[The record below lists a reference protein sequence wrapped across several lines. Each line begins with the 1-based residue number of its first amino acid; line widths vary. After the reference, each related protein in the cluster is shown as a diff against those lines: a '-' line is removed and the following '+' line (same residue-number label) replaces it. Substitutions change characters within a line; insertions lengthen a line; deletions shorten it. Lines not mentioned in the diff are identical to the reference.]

1 MNIALPCPRRA
12 WLVAALGFACHGVV
26 YASPYTRVDTFGDS
40 LSDAGHFAGF
50 MGAQPRFT
58 TNPDRVWA
66 EYLAQAV
73 APRTGPSGT
82 NHAVGGARTTM
93 QEGYPDPLVSR
104 MITPVATQIDA
115 HLARNASLDGHGL
128 YAVWS
133 GANDVLYAVQAHQR
147 LLVDPATQREGAMIV
162 VGDVT
167 AVAGD
172 VARLVNRLTRAGA
185 GTVMV
190 MNLPDLGRTPAAR
203 AAHGQAIMSLAS
215 TQFNSAL
222 HDAMA
227 DSAGNIV
234 MLDVHAMMNEII
246 ATPARYGLDNVTA
259 PACATESSQQCTR
272 DTLVEQD
279 AHRRYLFAD
288 ALHPTG
294 AGHRMLSDYALS
306 VLRAPA
312 QMAYLADAPLAGL
325 RLATR
330 QIDTRLR
337 PGSEHGVYVQVDR
350 DSVRAR
356 DADQDRPGA
365 REGIT
370 ALTVGVDRRIN
381 ERVLLGAALSH
392 AQHRSTAD
400 GDRGRFDLAQTLLSG
415 YGQYRSGAW
424 ASALTASAGQLDYG
438 QIVRRFSIGPARLSE
453 RGRTDGT
460 QFGLTAATRYDW
472 TMGAITLSPTFSLSA
487 SRASVNGFT
496 EAQGER
502 RATGLRYMRQTRE
515 SLVSS
520 VGLDLSGAWT
530 IAAARLMPHARIAYE
545 HEHLAGDRSV
555 RARVHGMAASFAS
568 PVRPVPRDTGV
579 LTLGLQAEVA
589 RRTQISLAYHARFSE
604 KEQTQGVQAGL
615 NVVF

>member
-1 MNIALPCPRRA
+1 MNIALPSLRRA
-12 WLVAALGFACHGVV
+12 WLAAALGFACQSVV

-58 TNPDRVWA
+58 TNPDRVWV
-66 EYLAQAV
+66 EYLADAV
-73 APRTGPSGT
+73 GPRTGPSGM
-82 NHAVGGARTTM
+82 NHAVGGARTTV
-93 QEGYPDPLVSR
+93 QQGYPDPLISPIIAPVS
-104 MITPVATQIDA
+104 VQIDA
-115 HLARNASLDGHGL
+115 HLARNASLDRKGL

-133 GANDVLYAVQAHQR
+133 GANDVLYGVQAHQR
-147 LLVDPATQREGAMIV
+147 LLIDPATQREGALNV

-172 VARLVNRLTRAGA
+172 VAGMVNRLTRAGA

-203 AAHGQAIMSLAS
+203 AAQGEAIMSLAS

-234 MLDVHAMMNEII
+234 LLDVHAMMNEIM

-259 PACATESSQQCTR
+259 PACTTGSSQQCTR
-272 DTLVEQD
+272 DTLVDQG
-279 AHRRYLFAD
+279 AYRRYLFAD
-288 ALHPTG
+288 ALHPSG
-294 AGHRMLSDYALS
+294 AGHRLLSDYALS

-312 QMAYLADAPLAGL
+312 QMAHLADAPLAGL

-337 PGSEHGVYVQVDR
+337 PGSQPGLYVQVDR
-350 DSVRAR
+350 DSIRAR
-356 DADQDRPGA
+356 DADRDRPGA

-381 ERVLLGAALSH
+381 ERVLVGAALSH

-400 GDRGRFDLAQTLLSG
+400 GDRGRFDLAQTVLSG

-424 ASALTASAGQLDYG
+424 ATSLTASAGQLDYG
-438 QIVRRFSIGPARLSE
+438 QIIRRFSIGPARLSE
-453 RGRTDGT
+453 RGRADGT

-472 TMGAITLSPTFSLSA
+472 TMSAVTLSPTFSLAA
-487 SRASVNGFT
+487 SRASVNAFT

-502 RATGLRYMRQTRE
+502 RATGMRYLRQTRE

-520 VGLDLSGAWT
+520 VGLDLAGAWT
-530 IAAARLMPHARIAYE
+530 VAATRLLPYARIAYE
-545 HEHLAGDRSV
+545 HEHLAGARSV
-555 RARVHGMAASFAS
+555 RARVHGMAGSFAS
-568 PVRPVPRDTGV
+568 PVKPVPRHTGV
-579 LTLGLQAEVA
+579 LTLGLQAQVA
-589 RRTQISLAYHARFSE
+589 RRAQVSLAYHARFAE